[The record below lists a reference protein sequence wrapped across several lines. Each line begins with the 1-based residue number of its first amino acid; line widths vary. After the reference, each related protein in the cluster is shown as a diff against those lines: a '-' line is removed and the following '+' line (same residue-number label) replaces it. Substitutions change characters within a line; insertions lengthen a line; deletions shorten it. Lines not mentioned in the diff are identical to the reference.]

1 MNGIERTVEIFAAI
15 SNGPKS
21 NLARAIGRSPTEI
34 DKYLKRGWVTPRHCE
49 KMVAAVLAAIPLALF
64 YGLDPAIARPVT
76 LKELNPDL
84 PDVMPASSAATAE
97 AA

>member
-1 MNGIERTVEIFAAI
+1 MKGIERVVEIFAAI

-49 KMVAAVLAAIPLALF
+49 KVVAAVQAAIPLARF
-64 YGLDPAIARPVT
+64 YGLDPDIARPVT

-84 PDVMPASSAATAE
+84 PDVMPVRTPEEEGA
-97 AA
+97 